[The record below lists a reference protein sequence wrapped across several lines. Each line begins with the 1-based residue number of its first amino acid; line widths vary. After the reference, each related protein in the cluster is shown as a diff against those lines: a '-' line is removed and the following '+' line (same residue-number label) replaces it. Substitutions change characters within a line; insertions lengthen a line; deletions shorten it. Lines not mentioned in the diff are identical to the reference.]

1 MRSLPKDD
9 PHGATSTSE
18 KRWAAAATHLDVGDL
33 AAAQKYMEKILGL
46 WGALAE
52 NDGNFPLKIDFFVVT
67 LT

>member
-9 PHGATSTSE
+9 PHGANSTSE